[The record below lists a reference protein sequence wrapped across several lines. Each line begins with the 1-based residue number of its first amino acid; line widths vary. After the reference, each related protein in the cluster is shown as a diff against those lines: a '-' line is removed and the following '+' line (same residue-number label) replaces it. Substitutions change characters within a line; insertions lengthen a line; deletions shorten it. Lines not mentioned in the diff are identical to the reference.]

1 MLSDDLLGHGQH
13 VMTVCNSCRY
23 CEAYCPVFPA
33 IESRFT
39 FSKVDLAYFANLCHN
54 CGECLYACQYAPPHE
69 FGINVPRTLA
79 QIRARSYEDY
89 CWPRFLAV
97 GFARHWLLTTMTA
110 ALGFIGVFFAARQGV
125 WWRERSVAAGSA
137 DFYQVIPHHVMVT
150 LFGAVSIL
158 VTIALVIS
166 CRRFWR
172 DMNGQDRTGS
182 NVASGFS
189 RKFNDRG
196 PLPPEGGSHT
206 RNIHMLLSPVMLAGF
221 RDALTLKHLHVS
233 DVDCVDDE
241 EARRPWRRW
250 LHHLTFYGFGL
261 CFASTSVAA
270 LYHVVFSWRAP
281 YGYASLPVIFGTIG
295 GFALLI
301 GPCGL
306 LVLDRTRDEALD
318 EPARTGLDT
327 SFASVL
333 AITSATGLLLLLLRE
348 STWMPLLLMVHLAFV
363 LALFLA
369 LPYGKFVHG
378 IYRTAALIKFSH
390 DAASEHDRSLA

>member
-1 MLSDDLLGHGQH
+1 
-13 VMTVCNSCRY
+13 
-23 CEAYCPVFPA
+23 
-33 IESRFT
+33 
-39 FSKVDLAYFANLCHN
+39 
-54 CGECLYACQYAPPHE
+54 
-69 FGINVPRTLA
+69 
-79 QIRARSYEDY
+79 
-89 CWPRFLAV
+89 
-97 GFARHWLLTTMTA
+97 
-110 ALGFIGVFFAARQGV
+110 
-125 WWRERSVAAGSA
+125 
-137 DFYQVIPHHVMVT
+137 
-150 LFGAVSIL
+150 
-158 VTIALVIS
+158 
-166 CRRFWR
+166 
-172 DMNGQDRTGS
+172 
-182 NVASGFS
+182 
-189 RKFNDRG
+189 
-196 PLPPEGGSHT
+196 
-206 RNIHMLLSPVMLAGF
+206 MLAGF

-233 DVDCVDDE
+233 GVSCVDDE

-270 LYHVVFSWRAP
+270 LYHVVFGWRAP

-318 EPARTGLDT
+318 EPTRTGLDT

-333 AITSATGLLLLLLRE
+333 AITSATGLLLLFLRE
-348 STWMPLLLMVHLAFV
+348 STWMPLLLIVHLAFV

-390 DAASEHDRSLA
+390 DNKPGLYIGAVPLA

>member
-33 IESRFT
+33 MERRLT
-39 FSKVDLAYFANLCHN
+39 FSKVDLAYLANLCHN

-79 QIRARSYEDY
+79 KIRAQSYEDY
-89 CWPRFLAV
+89 CWPRFLAF
-97 GFARHWLLTTMTA
+97 GFARHWLWTTMTA

-125 WWRERSVAAGSA
+125 WWSERSVRATSA
-137 DFYQVIPHHVMVT
+137 DFYQVIPHDVMVT

-158 VTIALVIS
+158 VTIALVVS

-172 DMNGQDRTGS
+172 DMNVQDRTGS
-182 NVASGFS
+182 NVASAFS
-189 RKFNDRG
+189 RKFNVAG
-196 PLPPEGGSHT
+196 PLPPKGRSHT
-206 RNIHMLLSPVMLAGF
+206 RKIHMLLSPAQLAAF
-221 RDALTLKHLHVS
+221 RDAVTLKHLHVS
-233 DVDCVDDE
+233 GVDCVDAE

-270 LYHVVFSWRAP
+270 LYHVVFGWRAP
-281 YGYASLPVIFGTIG
+281 YGYTSVPVILGTIG
-295 GFALLI
+295 GIALLI
-301 GPCGL
+301 GPGGL
-306 LVLDRTRDEALD
+306 LVLDRTRDEALN
-318 EPARTGLDT
+318 EPTRTGLDT

-333 AITSATGLLLLLLRE
+333 ATTSATGLLVLFLRE
-348 STWMPLLLMVHLAFV
+348 SAWMPLLLIVHLAFV

-378 IYRTAALIKFSH
+378 IYRIAALIRYR
-390 DAASEHDRSLA
+390 SEAGGP

>member
-1 MLSDDLLGHGQH
+1 MLSDDLLGRGQH

-33 IESRFT
+33 LESRFT
-39 FSKVDLAYFANLCHN
+39 FSKVDLAYLANLCHN

-97 GFARHWLLTTMTA
+97 GFARHWLWTTMTA
-110 ALGFIGVFFAARQGV
+110 ALGFIGVLVAARQGA
-125 WWRERSVAAGSA
+125 WWKERSVSAGSA
-137 DFYQVIPHHVMVT
+137 DFYQVIPHEVMVI
-150 LFGAVSIL
+150 LFGAVSIF
-158 VTIALVIS
+158 VTTALVVS

-172 DMNGQDRTGS
+172 DMNGG
-182 NVASGFS
+182 
-189 RKFNDRG
+189 G
-196 PLPPEGGSHT
+196 PLPPKGGSHT
-206 RNIHMLLSPVMLAGF
+206 KTIHMLLSPAMLGAF

-233 DVDCVDDE
+233 GVDCVDSE
-241 EARRPWRRW
+241 ESRRPWRSW
-250 LHHLTFYGFGL
+250 FHHLTFYGFGL

-270 LYHVVFSWRAP
+270 LYHVVFGWRAP
-281 YGYASLPVIFGTIG
+281 YGYASLPVILGTIG
-295 GFALLI
+295 GIGLLI

-306 LVLDRTRDEALD
+306 LLLDRTRDEALN
-318 EPARTGLDT
+318 EPTRTGLDT

-333 AITSATGLLLLLLRE
+333 AITSATGLLVLFFRE
-348 STWMPLLLMVHLAFV
+348 STWMPLLLIVHLAFV
-363 LALFLA
+363 LALFFA

-378 IYRTAALIKFSH
+378 IYRIAALIRYRSEEGGPGGEAP
-390 DAASEHDRSLA
+390 AAHAEAGTYAS